1 MGANEQISAVTN
13 RAKVILEDINILQN
27 PFLVALQ
34 DGSMSL
40 EQFRLTQEQFF
51 FAVSFFPRP
60 MSVLVGRIP
69 NPKHRL
75 DILHNVVEEH
85 GEFDENA
92 FHHTTFQKFLSTIGT
107 SSEVLDE
114 LVETAIGT
122 RCAYRHDLWP
132 ALRAFNN
139 VLTSCCLMDE
149 LEVGISCMG
158 IIEFAFAGISSVIGK
173 AVVANGWVSEES
185 LVHYKLHAEIDE
197 RHAAEFFA
205 VVEPVWE
212 KTDRSYFV
220 EQGLQLGAYVFD
232 RLYRDLYAR
241 GVAVSA
247 S

>member
-1 MGANEQISAVTN
+1 MSETNQAPQVTA
-13 RAKVILEDINILQN
+13 RAKEILQDIAIMQN
-27 PFLVALQ
+27 PYLLSLQ
-34 DGSMSL
+34 DGSMTL
-40 EQFRLTQEQFF
+40 DQFRLTQEQFF

-60 MSVLVGRIP
+60 MSALVGRIP

-85 GEFDENA
+85 GEFDEKA

-107 SSEVLDE
+107 SSEVLDD
-114 LVETAIGT
+114 LVDTAVGA

-158 IIEFAFAGISSVIGK
+158 IIEFAFAGISAVIGK
-173 AVVANGWVSEES
+173 AVVDNDWVSHEN
-185 LVHYKLHAEIDE
+185 LVHYKMHAEIDE

-205 VVEPVWE
+205 VVESVWGE
-212 KTDRSYFV
+212 DRGYYV

-232 RLYRDLYAR
+232 RLYRDLH
-241 GVAVSA
+241 GHGLKKIVS
-247 S
+247 

>member
-1 MGANEQISAVTN
+1 
-13 RAKVILEDINILQN
+13 
-27 PFLVALQ
+27 
-34 DGSMSL
+34 MSL

-60 MSVLVGRIP
+60 MSALVGRIP

-85 GEFDENA
+85 GEFDEKA

-107 SSEVLDE
+107 PPEVLDE
-114 LVETAIGT
+114 LVETATGT
-122 RCAYRHDLWP
+122 GCTYRHDLCP

-149 LEVGISCMG
+149 LEVGIACMG
-158 IIEFAFAGISSVIGK
+158 IIEYAFAGISAVIGK
-173 AVVANGWVSEES
+173 AVVDHGWVSHER
-185 LVHYKLHAEIDE
+185 LVHYKMHAEIDE
-197 RHAAEFFA
+197 RHAEEFFA
-205 VVEPVWE
+205 VVEAAWE
-212 KTDRSYFV
+212 TEDRGYYV

-232 RLYRDLYAR
+232 RLYRDLHTV
-241 GVAVSA
+241 GLEKTA